1 MRLPVLF
8 IMITVMIDAMGI
20 GLIMP
25 VMPDLL
31 TEVGGG
37 TLGKAA
43 IWGGIL
49 STSFAAMQFLFGPVL
64 GGLFDRYGRR
74 SVLLLSLV
82 IMAADYLVM
91 AVAGTMWL
99 LLIGRLVGGITAATH
114 STANAY
120 IADISKPEDKAA
132 NFGLIG
138 AAFGIGFVLGPL
150 IGGLLAEYGTRAP
163 FYAAA
168 ALAALNAV
176 FGWVVLTETVTDAIR
191 RPFSLARSN
200 PFGALK
206 VLGKL
211 PSIGKLLVVFF
222 LYQVAFTVY
231 PAIWAYFGKARF
243 DWDPAMIGL
252 SLGLFGIT
260 IALVQGLLI
269 RPFIARFGE
278 RGTVIWGLGFDLIA
292 FSFLAFVTSGTVA
305 LIFTPIAALAG
316 IVTPALQGIMSKAV
330 GDDQQGE
337 LQGAL
342 TSVSA
347 LAMILSP
354 MAMTYTFAVFT
365 AQSAPVYM
373 PGAPFLLSV
382 GLVAVALALFVRAGR
397 PPAAQHVT

>member
-8 IMITVMIDAMGI
+8 IMITVMLDAMGI

-31 TEVGGG
+31 SEVQGG

-49 STSFAAMQFLFGPVL
+49 STSFALMQFIFGPIL
-64 GGLFDRYGRR
+64 GGLSDRFGRR
-74 SVLLLSLV
+74 PVLLISLV
-82 IMAADYLVM
+82 VMSLDYLVM
-91 AVAGTMWL
+91 AIAGSIWW
-99 LLIGRLVGGITAATH
+99 LLIGRIVGGITAATH

-132 NFGLIG
+132 NFGLLG
-138 AAFGIGFVLGPL
+138 AAFGIGFILGPL

-168 ALAALNAV
+168 VLAALNAL
-176 FGWVVLTETVTDAIR
+176 FGWFILSETVTDKIR
-191 RPFSLARSN
+191 RPFSLTRSN
-200 PFGALK
+200 PIGALK

-211 PSIGKLLVVFF
+211 PNIANLLVVYF

-231 PAIWAYFGKARF
+231 PAVWSYFGKERF
-243 DWDPAMIGL
+243 DWDPATIGL
-252 SLGLFGIT
+252 SLGLFGVT

-269 RPFIARFGE
+269 RPFIRVLGE
-278 RGTVIWGLGFDLIA
+278 RGTVIYGFGFDLMA
-292 FSFLAFVTSGTVA
+292 FLALAFVTSGTLA
-305 LIFTPIAALAG
+305 LILTPLAALAG
-316 IVTPALQGIMSKAV
+316 VVTPALQGIMSKAV
-330 GDDQQGE
+330 DDNQQGE

-347 LAMILSP
+347 LAMIMAP
-354 MAMTYTFAVFT
+354 MTMTYTFAVFT
-365 AQSAPVYM
+365 SETAPIYM

-382 GLVAVALALFVRAGR
+382 GLIAIALFVFARSGRAK
-397 PPAAQHVT
+397 VT

>member
-31 TEVGGG
+31 SEVRGG

-64 GGLFDRYGRR
+64 GGLSDRYGRR
-74 SVLLLSLV
+74 PVLLISLV
-82 IMAADYLVM
+82 IMSIDYLVM
-91 AVAGTMWL
+91 AIAGSIWW

-132 NFGLIG
+132 NFGLLG
-138 AAFGIGFVLGPL
+138 AAFGMGFILGPL

-176 FGWVVLTETVTDAIR
+176 FGWVILTETVTDKIR
-191 RPFSLARSN
+191 RPFSIKRSN

-211 PSIGKLLVVFF
+211 PNIANLLVVFF

-231 PAIWAYFGKARF
+231 PAIWSYFGKERF
-243 DWDPAMIGL
+243 DWDPATIGL
-252 SLGLFGIT
+252 SLGLFGVT

-269 RPFIARFGE
+269 RPFIRILGE
-278 RGTVIWGLGFDLIA
+278 RGTVIYGFGFDLMA
-292 FSFLAFVTSGTVA
+292 FLALAFVTSGTLA
-305 LIFTPIAALAG
+305 LILTPLAALAG
-316 IVTPALQGIMSKAV
+316 VVTPALQGIMSKAV
-330 GDDQQGE
+330 DDSQQGE

-347 LAMILSP
+347 LAMIFAP
-354 MAMTYTFAVFT
+354 MAMTYTFAAFT
-365 AQSAPVYM
+365 AESAPVYM

-382 GLVAVALALFVRAGR
+382 VLIAIALFVFARSG
-397 PPAAQHVT
+397 HVDAHEK